1 LLLMLPAAAADMLLA
16 ADTADRSRSAGSGG
30 LALPSAAKGVQSGGP
45 AMKGEDL
52 VWLSAE
58 LLREGAL
65 VGEPDPVGLLLP
77 LPPLLLDK
85 LGAKLLFV
93 VLAGA

>member
-1 LLLMLPAAAADMLLA
+1 MLLAAAAEKLLA

-30 LALPSAAKGVQSGGP
+30 FALPSAANGVQSGGP

-52 VWLSAE
+52 VCDRAE

-65 VGEPDPVGLLLP
+65 VGEPEPIGLLLP
-77 LPPLLLDK
+77 LPPLLLLDTM
-85 LGAKLLFV
+85 GAMLL
-93 VLAGA
+93 LAATAGAA